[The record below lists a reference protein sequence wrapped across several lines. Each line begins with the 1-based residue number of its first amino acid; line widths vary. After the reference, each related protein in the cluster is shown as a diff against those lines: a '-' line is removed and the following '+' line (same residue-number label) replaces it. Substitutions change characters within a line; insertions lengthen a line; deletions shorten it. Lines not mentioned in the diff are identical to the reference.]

1 MMRGLRP
8 IIIWPRPYSNA
19 SVGAAGRGGGGV
31 AGNSRSSDDD
41 DDDDADD
48 DELLETSDE
57 APAPPPQ
64 PLPTGLA
71 TLPKEEGEAYGDEDD
86 DVSAIG

>member
-1 MMRGLRP
+1 M
-8 IIIWPRPYSNA
+8 
-19 SVGAAGRGGGGV
+19 

-64 PLPTGLA
+64 PTGLA